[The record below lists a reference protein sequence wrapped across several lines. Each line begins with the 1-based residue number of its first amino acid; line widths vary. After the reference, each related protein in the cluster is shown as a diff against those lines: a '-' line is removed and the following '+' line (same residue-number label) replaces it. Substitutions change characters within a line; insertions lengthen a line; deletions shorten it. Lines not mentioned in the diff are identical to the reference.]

1 MTNPESI
8 AISHLT
14 SDSAPPN
21 ESVLTTNRSMPSYE
35 VASLPAHIKRSP
47 KRILQLQQYA
57 WTDEIMAAL
66 WQTLGDFYGTKWG
79 EAFGSFFDAKGQISH
94 TVVTWS
100 EALYEVTPERL
111 RRGLNACLERDSP
124 WPPTLPEFMK
134 LCERKPWE

>member
-1 MTNPESI
+1 
-8 AISHLT
+8 L
-14 SDSAPPN
+14 
-21 ESVLTTNRSMPSYE
+21 
-35 VASLPAHIKRSP
+35 
-47 KRILQLQQYA
+47 
-57 WTDEIMAAL
+57 TDEVMAAL
-66 WQTLGDFYGTKWG
+66 WKTLGDMYGTKWR
-79 EAFGSFFDAKGQISH
+79 EAFGSFFTQTGEISR